1 MPKTYPPATPSA
13 TLRASHPAAH
23 GVILLTRQP
32 TTATSLK
39 KKDTVSFNKMSSG
52 TTTSSFA
59 PNGDVRVPNTSA
71 ELQLTQLELL
81 TQQLPLLPRI
91 ELLTQ
96 QLQRAIAE
104 LQQGNGFATEPPKV
118 AVQAALTADE
128 RASHPAQANSED
140 SPRSESTADEP
151 VPEMSH
157 VEPRASVC
165 GPVDLDVADEVNADA
180 IAAMQKREQ
189 MLKEKAD
196 VADGV
201 PQSDDGDNNGT
212 AEANTLRGI
221 DSPSP
226 HDDEVAEDAA
236 LNVDADETL
245 LRRTHE
251 QGDINRDDKEDI
263 GGSQLPAPPSPA
275 EMNIWRVNCIAAHK
289 ELTEKNTL
297 KLLDTQQIS
306 DKFLHELICS
316 DAEVAEKIGDAFREH
331 LSNTPKGYQMRLDAI
346 LKVVETNTPAMVD
359 GDVINLT
366 GDESDDSAI
375 AVPDSDHDHAASEDG
390 DASNT
395 SIKKRRPYRCS
406 NCRETGHDKRKC
418 PLLAPVVSHNS
429 IGDPG
434 AQAPAPTGVVR
445 TTGSVEVNPTEE
457 GRRDAKIITTSM
469 EMEGRKGFSSTAQA
483 QSAQEPALPPQSLTV
498 WRPDV
503 SRFPWI
509 SNGQRRLGQLR
520 AISEQETNE
529 PNRLDHVKNGEGR
542 ENVRPRDETCD
553 LPNQCQHEKREAKK
567 ARINLPA
574 DPRREKARAI
584 FLEVMKTAQ
593 GEASSGQSRDES
605 ELAAIAMEVEKQ
617 LYAVINPMEYN
628 AKARGLVSNLKDPK
642 NPRLRANVLT
652 GDLPAARLVRMSTT
666 ELANEDLQAM
676 RAEREAMIGEDAFL
690 PEPGADPQTGID
702 LERQHSESR
711 QK

>member
-1 MPKTYPPATPSA
+1 MSSST
-13 TLRASHPAAH
+13 
-23 GVILLTRQP
+23 
-32 TTATSLK
+32 TTA
-39 KKDTVSFNKMSSG
+39 
-52 TTTSSFA
+52 SFA
-59 PNGDVRVPNTSA
+59 PNGDVRIPNTNA
-71 ELQLTQLELL
+71 KLRQPLQ
-81 TQQLPLLPRI
+81 PL
-91 ELLTQ
+91 Q
-96 QLQRAIAE
+96 
-104 LQQGNGFATEPPKV
+104 
-118 AVQAALTADE
+118 
-128 RASHPAQANSED
+128 
-140 SPRSESTADEP
+140 
-151 VPEMSH
+151 
-157 VEPRASVC
+157 PRASAESTFLKVLTVKGPHHRECSVC
-165 GPVDLDVADEVNADA
+165 KKNNWVIDDCYVYDPFPYVDHSVKYCSNCALLKFCGNRGDEVPRQGGASHA
-180 IAAMQKREQ
+180 PETPRSFTSP
-189 MLKEKAD
+189 
-196 VADGV
+196 V

-212 AEANTLRGI
+212 AEANALRGI
-221 DSPSP
+221 DSSSP

-316 DAEVAEKIGDAFREH
+316 DAEVAEKIGDAFRQH

-346 LKVVETNTPAMVD
+346 LKVVETNTPATVD

-366 GDESDDSAI
+366 GDEFNDSAI
-375 AVPDSDHDHAASEDG
+375 AVPDSDHDHAATEDG

-418 PLLAPVVSHNS
+418 PLLAPVVSHTFEGNS

-445 TTGSVEVNPTEE
+445 TAGSVEVTPTEE

-498 WRPDV
+498 WRPNAYKIP
-503 SRFPWI
+503 RI
-509 SNGQRRLGQLR
+509 SDGQRRLGLR

-567 ARINLPA
+567 ARINPPVQITDEEISPPA
-574 DPRREKARAI
+574 DPRREKVIINFREA
-584 FLEVMKTAQ
+584 MKTAQ
-593 GEASSGQSRDES
+593 GGASSGQSRDES

-617 LYAVINPMEYN
+617 LYLFHTASKRYKE
-628 AKARGLVSNLKDPK
+628 KALSLVFNLKNNHD
-642 NPRLRANVLT
+642 LRDNVLT
-652 GDLPAARLVRMSTT
+652 GDLPAARLVRMSPP
-666 ELANEDLQAM
+666 ELANKDLQAM

-690 PEPGADPQTGID
+690 PEPRADPQTGID

>member
-1 MPKTYPPATPSA
+1 
-13 TLRASHPAAH
+13 
-23 GVILLTRQP
+23 
-32 TTATSLK
+32 
-39 KKDTVSFNKMSSG
+39 MSSG

-59 PNGDVRVPNTSA
+59 PDDGVRVPNTSA

-81 TQQLPLLPRI
+81 LQQLPLLPRI

-96 QLQRAIAE
+96 QLQRANAE

-226 HDDEVAEDAA
+226 HDDETAEDAA
-236 LNVDADETL
+236 LDVDADGA
-245 LRRTHE
+245 HE

-263 GGSQLPAPPSPA
+263 GGAQLPAPPSL
-275 EMNIWRVNCIAAHK
+275 V
-289 ELTEKNTL
+289 
-297 KLLDTQQIS
+297 D
-306 DKFLHELICS
+306 
-316 DAEVAEKIGDAFREH
+316 
-331 LSNTPKGYQMRLDAI
+331 
-346 LKVVETNTPAMVD
+346 TPATVD
-359 GDVINLT
+359 GDVIVLT

-375 AVPDSDHDHAASEDG
+375 AVPDSDHDHTATEDG

-418 PLLAPVVSHNS
+418 PLLAPVVSHTFEGNS

-445 TTGSVEVNPTEE
+445 TAGSVEVTPTEE

-483 QSAQEPALPPQSLTV
+483 QPAQEPALPPQSLTV
-498 WRPDV
+498 WRPDAY
-503 SRFPWI
+503 RIPKI

-567 ARINLPA
+567 ARINPPVQITDEEISPPA
-574 DPRREKARAI
+574 DPRREKVIIKFHEA
-584 FLEVMKTAQ
+584 MKTAQ
-593 GEASSGQSRDES
+593 GGASSGQSRDES
-605 ELAAIAMEVEKQ
+605 ELEAIAMEVEKQ
-617 LYAVINPMEYN
+617 LYLFHTASKRYKD
-628 AKARGLVSNLKDPK
+628 KALSLEFNLKNNHD
-642 NPRLRANVLT
+642 LRANVIS
-652 GDLPAARLVRMSTT
+652 GNLPADELVRMLPP
-666 ELANEDLQAM
+666 ELANKDLQAM

-690 PEPGADPQTGID
+690 PEPRADPQTGID